1 MPKADKRVQGIAG
14 PVEATAARPR
24 AAQVP
29 GPNTGSVHPLQGS
42 STAMRGLGRW
52 RRLCLRSV
60 RTELRLPHSMC
71 PQSAA
76 SRPWGCGRVSPSQE
90 GGGGESRDPGE
101 GISCTRAK
109 GFKAEAPSFPE
120 VSFADPITGPLRIR
134 VVRGE
139 VTGGHVDCLLPP
151 GPDGESVSLALRTPV
166 CCPVS
171 QPCGQFCTEKK
182 PDPDANGL
190 GGAWS

>member
-1 MPKADKRVQGIAG
+1 MHGIAG
-14 PVEATAARPR
+14 PCRSYGCE
-24 AAQVP
+24 VP
-29 GPNTGSVHPLQGS
+29 GPNTGSVHPLQGG

-76 SRPWGCGRVSPSQE
+76 SRPWGCWEGFPEPGWGVGR
-90 GGGGESRDPGE
+90 ESRDQGG
-101 GISCTRAK
+101 GISCTRAPK

-120 VSFADPITGPLRIR
+120 VSFADPRTGPSRIR

-139 VTGGHVDCLLPP
+139 VTRGHLDCLLPP
-151 GPDGESVSLALRTPV
+151 GPDRESVSLALRTPV
-166 CCPVS
+166 RCPVS
-171 QPCGQFCTEKK
+171 QLCGQFCTEKK
-182 PDPDANGL
+182 TR
-190 GGAWS
+190 S